1 MSKPT
6 VIRKIDDLG
15 RLVLPIDIRRKL
27 NIQPRDNLEIVV
39 EKDHL
44 EIKKTSSLQNIVWL
58 AQIILPILY
67 EEYQIEA
74 TIRDENGILFNSKKS
89 QINENIFP
97 IVYDNKKVGDFIVYG
112 NNLQEEQI
120 IKFIILI
127 FQKYLEEQL

>member
-1 MSKPT
+1 MSKST

-15 RLVLPIDIRRKL
+15 RLVLPIDIRKKL

-67 EEYQIEA
+67 EVYQIEA

-97 IVYDNKKVGDFIVYG
+97 IVYDNKKVGDFIVSG
-112 NNLQEEQI
+112 NNLQEKQI

>member
-1 MSKPT
+1 MSKST

-15 RLVLPIDIRRKL
+15 RLVLPIDIRKKL

-67 EEYQIEA
+67 EVYQIEA
-74 TIRDENGILFNSKKS
+74 TIRDENGILFNNKKS

-97 IVYDNKKVGDFIVYG
+97 IVYDNKKVGDFIVSG
-112 NNLQEEQI
+112 NNLQEKQI

>member
-1 MSKPT
+1 MSKST

-15 RLVLPIDIRRKL
+15 RLVLPIDIRKKL

-67 EEYQIEA
+67 EVYQIEA
-74 TIRDENGILFNSKKS
+74 TIRDENGILFNNKKS

-112 NNLQEEQI
+112 KNLQEKQI

>member
-15 RLVLPIDIRRKL
+15 RLVLPIDIRKKL

-67 EEYQIEA
+67 EVYQIEA

-97 IVYDNKKVGDFIVYG
+97 IVYDNKKVGDFIVSG
-112 NNLQEEQI
+112 NNLQEKQI

>member
-1 MSKPT
+1 MSKST

-15 RLVLPIDIRRKL
+15 RLVLPIDIRKKL

>member
-1 MSKPT
+1 MSKST

-15 RLVLPIDIRRKL
+15 RLVLPIDIRKKL

-74 TIRDENGILFNSKKS
+74 TIRDENGILFNNKKS

-97 IVYDNKKVGDFIVYG
+97 IVYDNKNVGDFIVYG

>member
-1 MSKPT
+1 MSKST

-15 RLVLPIDIRRKL
+15 RLVLPIDIRKKL

-112 NNLQEEQI
+112 NNLQEKQI

>member
-15 RLVLPIDIRRKL
+15 RLVLPIDIRKKL

-67 EEYQIEA
+67 EVYQIEA
-74 TIRDENGILFNSKKS
+74 TIRDENGILFNNKKS

-97 IVYDNKKVGDFIVYG
+97 IVYDNKKVGDFIVSG
-112 NNLQEEQI
+112 NNLQEKQI

>member
-1 MSKPT
+1 MSKST

-15 RLVLPIDIRRKL
+15 RLVLPIDIRKKL

-74 TIRDENGILFNSKKS
+74 TIRDENGILFNNKKS

-112 NNLQEEQI
+112 NNLQEKQI

>member
-1 MSKPT
+1 MSKST

-15 RLVLPIDIRRKL
+15 RLVLPIDIRKKL

-74 TIRDENGILFNSKKS
+74 TIRDENGILFNNKKS